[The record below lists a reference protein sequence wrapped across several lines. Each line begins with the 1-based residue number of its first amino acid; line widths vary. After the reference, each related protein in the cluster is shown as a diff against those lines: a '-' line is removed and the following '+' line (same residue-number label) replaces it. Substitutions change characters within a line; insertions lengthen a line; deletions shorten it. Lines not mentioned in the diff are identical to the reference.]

1 MLESDEIARDWLRY
15 YTIQTRV
22 TIIFYG
28 ERITAPGL
36 NRKLGAGSGV
46 RLHDDKT
53 TRLWDSENRDL

>member
-1 MLESDEIARDWLRY
+1 MLESDEIARDLLRY

-36 NRKLGAGSGV
+36 TGAGSQRAG
-46 RLHDDKT
+46 R
-53 TRLWDSENRDL
+53 RR